1 MEEVLVINY
10 DILLEEVVKDYEFC
24 LKSWYF
30 ENDFFFFDMFFLGM
44 GFDGYICFF
53 FFGYVLLKEMLWFVV
68 LIFDLFKLFFCW
80 IMLIYLIINVVKCV
94 VFVSIGVSKVSVF

>member
-1 MEEVLVINY
+1 MLIINFDIVL
-10 DILLEEVVKDYEFC
+10 DEVVKDYEFC

-30 ENDFFFFDMFFLGM
+30 GNDFFFFDMLLLGM
-44 GFDGYICFF
+44 GLDGYICFF
-53 FFGYVLLKEMLWFVV
+53 FFVYVLFEEIFCFVV

-80 IMLIYLIINVVKCV
+80 IMFMYLIINVIKCV